1 MKKILIALLLINLF
15 AVEVDGQTFTG
26 NTSINVS
33 YDVEPTYSV
42 KIPKT
47 IDITN
52 PTTSFNYYVL
62 GDIYADQVLNVVF
75 DSSTT
80 VSNNSNSYNVDIAQE
95 KVIWEYSELTNT
107 YKQYEATI
115 SHQTFSAGNY
125 VGQLNVSI
133 YLTGG
138 SQWI

>member
-15 AVEVDGQTFTG
+15 AIEVDGQTFTG
-26 NTSINVS
+26 NTSISVS

-95 KVIWEYSELTNT
+95 KAIWEYSELTNT

-138 SQWI
+138 SQ

>member
-26 NTSINVS
+26 NTSISVS

-95 KVIWEYSELTNT
+95 KAIWEYSELTNT

-138 SQWI
+138 SQ

>member
-26 NTSINVS
+26 NTSISVL

-75 DSSTT
+75 DSNTT

-95 KVIWEYSELTNT
+95 KAIWEYSELTNT

-138 SQWI
+138 SQ

>member
-26 NTSINVS
+26 NTSISVS

-95 KVIWEYSELTNT
+95 KTIWEYSELTNT